1 MVMSL
6 KGNNHDIFVIL
17 VTHSF
22 KNISPYSSAT
32 FKVTFIIK
40 LFFAIKYSFCY
51 QKKKLMFCSK
61 INLFKDKS
69 LFLQNVQISKYLKI
83 TIHITG
89 VSYTLVSSFQS

>member
-6 KGNNHDIFVIL
+6 KGNNDDIFVIL

-22 KNISPYSSAT
+22 KNISPYGSAT
-32 FKVTFIIK
+32 FKVTSTIK
-40 LFFAIKYSFCY
+40 LFFAIKCSFCY

>member
-6 KGNNHDIFVIL
+6 KGNNDDIFVIL

-22 KNISPYSSAT
+22 KNISPYGSAT
-32 FKVTFIIK
+32 FKVTSTIK
-40 LFFAIKYSFCY
+40 LFFAIKHSFCY

-69 LFLQNVQISKYLKI
+69 LFFTKCTNFKVFENNHTHYWSKL
-83 TIHITG
+83 HFG
-89 VSYTLVSSFQS
+89 